1 MYTYTHKKR
10 KGREKNRPEKSI
22 QISKLIGYILY
33 WGASVRAEA
42 GLGRFPRGLFISR
55 ARRAVVEIQ
64 SQPLRPAKLP
74 TSSGYIE
81 CGYRMQPRDP
91 TVHRLMSW
99 TRPIPAEESWEWALG
114 QKVSG
119 RRGPEV
125 GLTAR
130 WPQRPT
136 RRLFFA
142 ACVWI
147 ITGSMDKERPPY
159 SSAPV
164 MHAAFLVHVLS
175 FFSIFC
181 LLFFVHS
188 DIPAH
193 VPQSVHSAALTTGAC
208 GRSQSLHVVAI
219 RCLLLFPLLIDYI
232 FLSCIAPSFLPSCVT
247 NKQGEGR
254 DIIYTHMHAHTHTK
268 TLTDIHARSRMNPH
282 IQKQIFFLFLK
293 TTFYY
298 LPLKQKE

>member
-10 KGREKNRPEKSI
+10 KGREKSRPEKSI

-130 WPQRPT
+130 WPQRPK
-136 RRLFFA
+136 RRLFFLLRVFGSSRVLWIKRGHPTLPPLLCMLLFCCMYCLFSPFFACFSLCIRTYPHTYHSPFIQLLWPQARVGGVSRYTWLPSA
-142 ACVWI
+142 ASCSFPSSSI
-147 ITGSMDKERPPY
+147 ISFSPASPPPFCPLV
-159 SSAPV
+159 SPISRGRGGISFIHTCTRIHTQKRSQTS
-164 MHAAFLVHVLS
+164 MHAVEWIHIYKS
-175 FFSIFC
+175 RFFS
-181 LLFFVHS
+181 
-188 DIPAH
+188 
-193 VPQSVHSAALTTGAC
+193 
-208 GRSQSLHVVAI
+208 
-219 RCLLLFPLLIDYI
+219 Y
-232 FLSCIAPSFLPSCVT
+232 
-247 NKQGEGR
+247 
-254 DIIYTHMHAHTHTK
+254 
-268 TLTDIHARSRMNPH
+268 
-282 IQKQIFFLFLK
+282 FLK
-293 TTFYY
+293 QPFTIYH
-298 LPLKQKE
+298 